1 MPKNPVIE
9 LIATPSLPRQR
20 VGDNGLQ
27 IVKTRLPFERRIGT
41 VAGGDEVRWVA
52 CAAGRELDLNVRCIC
67 CCMLITEPGNR
78 QYNLRVPLIVGTSVH
93 THRIPNHIY

>member
-1 MPKNPVIE
+1 M
-9 LIATPSLPRQR
+9 
-20 VGDNGLQ
+20 GDNGLQ
-27 IVKTRLPFERRIGT
+27 IVKTRLPFEGRMGT

-78 QYNLRVPLIVGTSVH
+78 QYSLRVPLIVGTSVH
-93 THRIPNHIY
+93 THRIRNHIY